1 MKKLIPFL
9 ILVLT
14 VVLTFCGCQN
24 PLNYFSEEPTST
36 TAPTTEETTF
46 QGNSEVVTLAKS
58 STEPSSSK
66 EYIYHSDLLG
76 ATFVLP
82 ESWENKY
89 AVTEESNNYGGSSV
103 TFYEKDNHSLDQSL
117 GEIFTYNL
125 FPTDEYKNGA
135 NFTEYGTVT
144 IGDTTYYLVCTTPTE
159 KKYSTK
165 NKNMKRA
172 YNALNNAGD
181 IKSICNSVV
190 FDGGYAIDKNGAS
203 TTMASSSRD
212 STDPSATSS
221 TKSNRSSDGSGLV
234 FSDISTRK
242 LTSADLKGKSAE
254 DIQTAINDI
263 CALHGYNFTTD
274 SIKKHYQQFSWY
286 KPSSNYSESSFND
299 VEKYN
304 YSFLQKAR

>member
-1 MKKLIPFL
+1 MKKFIPFL
-9 ILVLT
+9 ILILT

-24 PLNYFSEEPTST
+24 PLNYFSSDTTST
-36 TAPTTEETTF
+36 TVSTTEETTF
-46 QGNSEVVTLAKS
+46 QGNSEVVTLAKTT
-58 STEPSSSK
+58 TEPSSSK
-66 EYIYHSDLLG
+66 EYNYHSDLLG

-82 ESWENKY
+82 ETWENKY

-103 TFYEKDNHSLDQSL
+103 TFYEKDNHSIDQSL
-117 GEIFTYNL
+117 GEIFTFSL

-159 KKYSTK
+159 QKYDTK
-165 NKNMKRA
+165 NKNMKKA
-172 YNALNNAGD
+172 YDALNKEND
-181 IKSICNSVV
+181 IKSICSSVV
-190 FDGGYAIDKNGAS
+190 FDGGYAIDRNGAS
-203 TTMASSSRD
+203 TTLPSSSTESSSD
-212 STDPSATSS
+212 TSS
-221 TKSNRSSDGSGLV
+221 TTAPKQSGDNAGLV
-234 FSDISTRK
+234 FPDISSRR
-242 LTSADLKGKSAE
+242 LTADDLKDKSPD

-304 YSFLQKAR
+304 YAFLQKAR

>member
-1 MKKLIPFL
+1 MKKFIPFL
-9 ILVLT
+9 ILTLT

-66 EYIYHSDLLG
+66 KYNYHSDLLG

-82 ESWENKY
+82 QTWENKY

-103 TFYEKDNHSLDQSL
+103 TFYEKDNHSLDPSL

-125 FPTDEYKNGA
+125 FPTDEYKTGA

-144 IGDTTYYLVCTTPTE
+144 IRDTTYYLVCTTPTE

-165 NKNMKRA
+165 NKNMKKA
-172 YNALNNAGD
+172 YDALNKESD
-181 IKSICNSVV
+181 IKLICNSVV
-190 FDGGYAIDKNGAS
+190 FDGGYPIDKNGAS
-203 TTMASSSRD
+203 TTMASSSTD
-212 STDPSATSS
+212 TTDPSATS
-221 TKSNRSSDGSGLV
+221 TKKANRNSNSSGLV
-234 FSDISTRK
+234 FPDISSRK
-242 LTSADLKGKSAE
+242 LTSADLKGKSSD

-286 KPSSNYSESSFND
+286 KPSSNYSESTFND
-299 VEKYN
+299 IEKYN